1 LGCFSPTCLF
11 FYSISAALCVSV
23 SIWVGDLVGA
33 IGDLSRAAVA
43 VVHRD
48 HVWDVVQLHR
58 RSQVVPERHRPGL
71 EGGRH
76 HADRSA
82 GESALAVFADHAAAF
97 HVFDGQLGKTRSM
110 QVSSIAS

>member
-1 LGCFSPTCLF
+1 LGCFSPTCFLN
-11 FYSISAALCVSV
+11 SISAALCVSV

-33 IGDLSRAAVA
+33 VDDLSRAAVA

-71 EGGRH
+71 
-76 HADRSA
+76 
-82 GESALAVFADHAAAF
+82 AAARARLRMN
-97 HVFDGQLGKTRSM
+97 DGF
-110 QVSSIAS
+110 